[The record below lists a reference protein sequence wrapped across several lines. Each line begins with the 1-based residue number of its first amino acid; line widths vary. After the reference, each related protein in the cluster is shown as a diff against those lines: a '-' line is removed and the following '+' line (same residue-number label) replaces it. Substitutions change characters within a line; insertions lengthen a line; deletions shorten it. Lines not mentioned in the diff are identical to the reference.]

1 VGSRAEHLDE
11 LEIRWRELPT
21 VRSSAGG
28 SGERRL
34 GMGAILARGGSGLDR
49 IRLRS

>member
-1 VGSRAEHLDE
+1 VGSHAEHLDE
-11 LEIRWRELPT
+11 PEIKWRELPT

-34 GMGAILARGGSGLDR
+34 GVDAIPAKGGSGLDR

>member
-1 VGSRAEHLDE
+1 VGSRAKHLDE
-11 LEIRWRELPT
+11 LEIKWRELPT

-34 GMGAILARGGSGLDR
+34 GMDAISAKGGSGLDR
-49 IRLRS
+49 IRLRN